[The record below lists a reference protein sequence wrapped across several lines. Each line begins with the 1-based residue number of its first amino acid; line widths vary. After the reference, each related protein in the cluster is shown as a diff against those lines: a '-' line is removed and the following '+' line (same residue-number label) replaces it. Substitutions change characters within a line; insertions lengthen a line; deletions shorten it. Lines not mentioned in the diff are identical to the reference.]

1 MNKMVINRVRI
12 GKVLVVSI
20 SGEIHAEE
28 AQALREFLKS
38 SYAQNFNLFLLDL
51 LEVDFICSAGL
62 RAILELKRETM
73 ARNGDVRL
81 VRPQS
86 QVFEVFQTTGLDKI
100 LAFYLM
106 ASDAIF
112 DWITPE
118 KKPAEKPKES

>member
-12 GKVLVVSI
+12 GKVLIVSV

-28 AQALREFLKS
+28 AQALRDFLKS
-38 SYAQNFNLFLLDL
+38 SYAQKFNLFLIDL

-73 ARNGDVRL
+73 SRNGEVRL
-81 VRPQS
+81 VRPNS

-100 LAFYLM
+100 LDFYLM
-106 ASDAIF
+106 ASDALL
-112 DWITPE
+112 DWIAPE
-118 KKPAEKPKES
+118 EKPAEKPKEA

>member
-12 GKVLVVSI
+12 GKVLIVSV

-28 AQALREFLKS
+28 AQALRDFLKS
-38 SYAQNFNLFLLDL
+38 SYAQKFNLFLIDL

-73 ARNGDVRL
+73 SRNGEVRL
-81 VRPQS
+81 VRPNS

-100 LAFYLM
+100 LDFYLM
-106 ASDAIF
+106 ASDALL
-112 DWITPE
+112 DWIVPE
-118 KKPAEKPKES
+118 EKPAEKPKEA